1 MQAIFLGE
9 IYLLNFFIMLLLA
22 GISGF
27 GKMVEV
33 TLREV
38 ESGWFFDF
46 GIFEFVEG
54 VTNAILEEVLEV
66 IEPDGFG
73 VVFEFDLRVEFI
85 DRIEGLGVL
94 VEVGEGDGGTVGV
107 VELEIVEVE
116 GVEGVFF
123 EVVGEVGE
131 LTVVID
137 GVHRV

>member
-9 IYLLNFFIMLLLA
+9 IYLLNFFMVFLLA

-38 ESGWFFDF
+38 ETGWFLNF
-46 GIFEFVEG
+46 GIFEFLEG
-54 VTNAILEEVLEV
+54 VTNAILKEVLEV
-66 IEPDGFG
+66 IESDGFG

-85 DRIEGLGVL
+85 NWIEGLRVL
-94 VEVGEGDGGTVGV
+94 IEVGKEDGGAVGV

-123 EVVGEVGE
+123 EVVGEIGE